1 MNSLKSEETG
11 SFHIDEHIGTNTMFN
26 LYTMGSSQGMYMFS
40 NAWTVKNLLF
50 SNFFYKKS
58 SILISDILAY
68 IFYRKW
74 FCTRH
79 SNF

>member
-1 MNSLKSEETG
+1 MNSLKSDETG

-40 NAWTVKNLLF
+40 NACTVKKLMF
-50 SNFFYKKS
+50 SNFFYKKI
-58 SILISDILAY
+58 SILICDILAY

-74 FCTRH
+74 IRTRH

>member
-40 NAWTVKNLLF
+40 NACTVKNLLF
-50 SNFFYKKS
+50 SNFFY
-58 SILISDILAY
+58 I
-68 IFYRKW
+68 RKVV
-74 FCTRH
+74 F
-79 SNF
+79 